1 MFIVNSANDRI
12 LHLSQDSN
20 LKLNIFDQVGPYTNS
35 FEIITDITI
44 GINGE
49 LLVVDSAKHNIKS
62 FETSFYTEPAI
73 ADYIQI
79 LEVVEEIII

>member
-20 LKLNIFDQVGPYTNS
+20 LRLNTFDQVGPYTDS
-35 FEIITDITI
+35 FEIITDVTI

-62 FETSFYTEPAI
+62 FETSFYEKPVVV
-73 ADYIQI
+73 DYMP
-79 LEVVEEIII
+79 EIRNC